1 MIKPHHY
8 YLRCRILD
16 SLFSSFSPSYCQ
28 PGYPHFQPHE
38 SVIIIII
45 IIIIIV
51 LESLWTGWFYVLIFC
66 M

>member
-38 SVIIIII
+38 SVIIIFITIIIIII

-51 LESLWTGWFYVLIFC
+51 LESQWTG
-66 M
+66 